1 MTCGDD
7 VADAVGGGAK
17 DGDTAAAKVGVD
29 RVVEE
34 SCDDVA
40 HKGWE
45 ED

>member
-1 MTCGDD
+1 MACGDD
-7 VADAVGGGAK
+7 VADTVGRGAK

-34 SCDDVA
+34 SGDNIA
-40 HKGWE
+40 HERGE